1 MFWFALDFLRGEH
14 HHKRATN
21 RYLTATTVV
30 ILIISLMIV
39 SGGFVAGTKA
49 GFIMNTFPKMAGQ
62 WVPPGLLSID
72 PSWRN
77 LFENPVTI
85 QFIHRCA
92 AIAVVM
98 VVLWGFLQARQQNFK
113 TQYYWLKVML
123 VAQVLLGIS
132 TLVMRV
138 PVSLGALHQAGAVM
152 LLSAALFVAHKA
164 RKGTVG
170 EK

>member
-1 MFWFALDFLRGEH
+1 
-14 HHKRATN
+14 
-21 RYLTATTVV
+21 
-30 ILIISLMIV
+30 
-39 SGGFVAGTKA
+39 
-49 GFIMNTFPKMAGQ
+49 MNTFPKMAGQ
-62 WVPPGLLSID
+62 WVPQGLLAID

-85 QFIHRCA
+85 QFIHRCI

-113 TQYYWLKVML
+113 TQYYWLKIIL

-152 LLSAALFVAHKA
+152 LLSAALFVAHIA
-164 RKGTVG
+164 RKGTVRG
-170 EK
+170 K